1 MKKASSQVGSG
12 RFVDGEEGK
21 VRKGASLPPIAQ
33 RDSETECQ
41 A

>member
-1 MKKASSQVGSG
+1 MKRASSQVGSG
-12 RFVDGEEGK
+12 RLVDGEEGK
-21 VRKGASLPPIAQ
+21 VRKGASLPPNAH

>member
-1 MKKASSQVGSG
+1 MKRASSQVGSG
-12 RFVDGEEGK
+12 RLVDGEEGK
-21 VRKGASLPPIAQ
+21 VRKGALLPPNAH